1 MISLRGLAAV
11 VLYLIIIISVM
22 QSYVLIG
29 LVTTVFF
36 TFRYGAVSL
45 IPLAI
50 LLDGY
55 YGSFY
60 EFPVLSMVTIIW
72 YLFSEILTA
81 RLSVVQS
88 KHE

>member
-1 MISLRGLAAV
+1 MISLRGLVAV
-11 VLYLIIIISVM
+11 VLYFMIIISVM
-22 QSYVLIG
+22 QSYVIIG
-29 LVTTVFF
+29 LVTVTLFTVQ
-36 TFRYGAVSL
+36 YGAVSL

-60 EFPVLSMVTIIW
+60 EFPVLSVVTVVW
-72 YLFSEILTA
+72 YVLSEILNA